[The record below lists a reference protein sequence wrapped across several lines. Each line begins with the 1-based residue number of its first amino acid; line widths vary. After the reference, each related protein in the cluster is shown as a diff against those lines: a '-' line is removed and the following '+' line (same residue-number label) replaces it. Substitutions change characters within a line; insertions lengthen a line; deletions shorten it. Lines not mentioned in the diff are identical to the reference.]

1 MHTVLPRS
9 GVQGLFFQ
17 RLYGQK
23 VNHRGI
29 GLLQLKFDLGGYLAV
44 EANGADQPILVEFD
58 SLRPSRAR
66 PM

>member
-1 MHTVLPRS
+1 MRHVFARI
-9 GVQGLFFQ
+9 GVQDRPFQ

-23 VNHRGI
+23 VNHREI
-29 GLLQLKFDLGGYLAV
+29 GLLQLKFDLGGYLAD